1 MWRDNNDKIMDILAN
16 IETQNKELFP
26 VVCPVCGEK
35 DGHIYIHG
43 NKKEDERGSMW
54 VWCSACYHTAH
65 AVYRLPKW
73 WENSE
78 KISVEELTSLPDYLE
93 KNKDCID
100 EWVNKLIFLNLSNK
114 NDLQK

>member
-1 MWRDNNDKIMDILAN
+1 
-16 IETQNKELFP
+16 
-26 VVCPVCGEK
+26 
-35 DGHIYIHG
+35 
-43 NKKEDERGSMW
+43 MW

-73 WENSE
+73 WKNSE